1 MTRPRRFTPCTTTKV
16 VVPMNIP
23 QILVPLGAMDCKD
36 LLSLK
41 LLQNDTVLQAMNTW
55 GVIMLCSIGLSQPR
69 NSDRDFARS
78 QLPQK
83 LRYIIIYSFK
93 HYKIKIIYYYI
104 MFYIVLTF

>member
-1 MTRPRRFTPCTTTKV
+1 MGSVWTGCTHIWSERGHHGLQRPPKSEV
-16 VVPMNIP
+16 VSKALEV
-23 QILVPLGAMDCKD
+23 
-36 LLSLK
+36 
-41 LLQNDTVLQAMNTW
+41 TVLQAMNTW

-104 MFYIVLTF
+104 FLFIVLTFLIIIFIIF